1 MTELTREP
9 PTASVVSDRTFG
21 VAIAGLTA
29 VVMSFLIWLVYFNTG
44 QPEHAAAGSSVL
56 PKVSAT
62 LNAVSAVALALALAA
77 VKRRQYRWHAGLML
91 FAVLASAAF
100 LANYVYYHLHH
111 GDTPFTGSGWIRPV
125 YFAILISHILLS
137 MLVLPLILT
146 SLFLAATR
154 RFATHRRVSRY
165 TWGIWMY
172 VSVSG
177 VGIYALLHG

>member
-9 PTASVVSDRTFG
+9 PSASAFSDRTFG
-21 VAIAGLTA
+21 LVTAALT
-29 VVMSFLIWLVYFNTG
+29 VVVTSFLVWLVYFNSG
-44 QPEHAAAGSSVL
+44 EPEHSAAGSSVL

-62 LNAVSAVALALALAA
+62 LNGISAMALAAALVA

-91 FAVLASAAF
+91 FAVVTSGAF

-111 GDTPFTGSGWIRPV
+111 GDTPFTGTGWIRPV

-137 MLVLPLILT
+137 ILVLPLILT
-146 SLFLAATR
+146 SIFLAATR
-154 RFATHRRVSRY
+154 RFPIHRRVSRY
-165 TWGIWMY
+165 TWVIWMY

-177 VGIYALLHG
+177 VAIYALLHG